1 MNITFTGHRPN
12 KLGGYDWNSL
22 KNQHIMLKIYREVE
36 NIIMM
41 GDEID
46 FHFIFGGALGIDQM
60 AFHVVNILK
69 DNIQKYKQVNIT
81 MEIAIPFKNQPN
93 KWFKQEDKDR
103 YNYQISVAD
112 KLTYVDTLADYM
124 RTNTPI
130 EEYNPVKLQIRNEYM
145 VDNANIVIVVWD
157 GSKSGTGNCVNYTK
171 KLNKEIIVINPKD
184 IG

>member
-12 KLGGYDWNSL
+12 KIGGYDWNSP
-22 KNQHIMLKIYREVE
+22 KNQRVMLKIHREVE

-41 GDEID
+41 NDEVD

-60 AFHVVNILK
+60 AFSLVNILK
-69 DNIQKYKQVNIT
+69 NAIQKYKQVNIT

-103 YNYQISVAD
+103 YNYQMSVAD
-112 KLTYVDTLADYM
+112 KITYVDSLTDYM
-124 RTNTPI
+124 RTNIPVG
-130 EEYNPVKLQIRNEYM
+130 EYNPTKLQIRNEYM
-145 VDNANIVIVVWD
+145 VDNADLIIAIWD
-157 GSKSGTGNCVNYTK
+157 GSKSGTANCVNYAK
-171 KLNKEIIVINPKD
+171 KLNKEIIIINPKD